1 MKVDKER
8 LKNTRPPSEYENASS
23 RYIFTPISKAFTQ
36 IFVRT
41 NLTPNQ
47 ITVIWGVLMILSS
60 IAFFFG
66 EYWLNV
72 LGGIGWVIGY
82 ALDYTDGDIARYRNM
97 RSARGGFLDL
107 VNHRTTYPLM
117 MFGIGFGAWS
127 SGRTEF
133 FGVTIEP
140 ASYLVLGFLAGLGM
154 ILIMD
159 LGDIFNKVCP
169 DNKLNS
175 DKGSAAVEG
184 GRAKNKKAFRIFMNL
199 NPLTFTNM
207 MLLIP
212 VFAAIG
218 YPEVFII
225 FYGVFYP
232 VAAVFRYVTLYRMV
246 PGVNEAD
253 R

>member
-8 LKNTRPPSEYENASS
+8 LKQTRPPSEYENASS
-23 RYIFTPISKAFTQ
+23 HYIFTPISRVFTH

-41 NLTPNQ
+41 RATPNQ
-47 ITVIWGVLMILSS
+47 ITFIWGILLILSS
-60 IAFFFG
+60 IALFFG
-66 EYWLNV
+66 DRYISI

-97 RSARGGFLDL
+97 RSARGGYIDL

-117 MFGIGFGAWS
+117 MFGIGFGAWMT
-127 SGRTEF
+127 GRTEF
-133 FGVTIEP
+133 LGIQIDPT
-140 ASYLVLGFLAGLGM
+140 AYLIFGFLAGLGM
-154 ILIMD
+154 IIIMD

-184 GRAKNKKAFRIFMNL
+184 SNVKNKKAFKAFMNV

-207 MLLIP
+207 MLLIL
-212 VFAAIG
+212 VFAIID
-218 YPEVFII
+218 YLEIFII
-225 FYGVFYP
+225 FYGIFYP
-232 VAAVFRYVTLYRMV
+232 VAAFFRYVTLYRKV
-246 PGVNEAD
+246 PGIQKNE
-253 R
+253 